1 MAGSTSGVN
10 VFTEASTGGT
20 SLSASYLSGIFGD
33 GSDGDAVIA
42 TGSPVLISRDMMYDN
57 LTVPNGATLTPR
69 GFRIFVKGVLTIGST
84 GNINDNGKNAVGINP
99 GLGLS
104 IVSTGFGAASG
115 AGASGKNVTGL
126 GNASTTS
133 SNCSLNDF
141 NQAPQGGVGG
151 GATGNAGGGVGA
163 APSPTILQKWTS
175 LASMWTARCYNASST
190 FNGGSGG
197 GGGGCLTTGGTA
209 TSGAGGSG
217 AGIVWIAAKTI
228 VNNGSITCNGGSGS
242 DAVVTGTASAGGG
255 GGGAGGMI
263 AIITATNTGI
273 GIVSSNGGTAGLS
286 VGVGTT
292 APTTAKVGNVGV
304 IILS

>member
-20 SLSASYLSGIFGD
+20 SLSASYLNGIFGD

-42 TGSPVLISRDMMYDN
+42 TGSPVLISRDMMYNN

-69 GFRIFVKGVLTIGST
+69 GFRIFVKGVLTIDST
-84 GNINDNGKNAVGINP
+84 GNINDNGKDAVGINP
-99 GLGLS
+99 GLALN

-115 AGASGKNVTGL
+115 AGASGRTTTGA
-126 GNASTTS
+126 GAASITS
-133 SNCSLNDF
+133 SNCSINDLN
-141 NQAPQGGVGG
+141 QTPQGGVGG
-151 GATGNAGGGVGA
+151 SAGGANTGGAAGA
-163 APSPTILQKWTS
+163 APAPTILQKWTS

-197 GGGGCLTTGGTA
+197 GAGGCDATGGLA
-209 TSGAGGSG
+209 TSGGGG
-217 AGIVWIAAKTI
+217 GAAGIVWIAAKTI
-228 VNNGSITCNGGSGS
+228 VNNGSITCNGGAGGNGVSALG
-242 DAVVTGTASAGGG
+242 VAGGG

-263 AIITATNTGI
+263 AVITATNTGI
-273 GIVSSNGGTAGLS
+273 GLVSSNGGTPGTS
-286 VGVGTT
+286 VGTGATQPT
-292 APTTAKVGNVGV
+292 AAKVGNVGV